1 MGVTGITAV
10 SALGAKGSRIDGP
23 TMQALMTSWR
33 MMTNLEGACY
43 TGLEGVTIKQ
53 ASFYEQEVSK
63 KRVS

>member
-33 MMTNLEGACY
+33 MMTDLEGACY

-53 ASFYEQEVSK
+53 ASFYEQEV
-63 KRVS
+63 RRE